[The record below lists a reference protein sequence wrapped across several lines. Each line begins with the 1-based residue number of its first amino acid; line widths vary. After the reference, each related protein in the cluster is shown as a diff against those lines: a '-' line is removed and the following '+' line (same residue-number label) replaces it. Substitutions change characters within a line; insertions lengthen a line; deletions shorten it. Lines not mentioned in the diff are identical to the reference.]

1 MAVNFVS
8 LSAGDQRSR
17 VASRAPPGDLS
28 PSAAAL
34 ALALASGDG
43 FLVAAPEARLPGP
56 VPRQAG
62 RPSVRPESPARPL
75 KGRDPDGRARS
86 RQTRGAPYR
95 IPAVKPHLLR
105 PASRPDATPPPPP
118 PEPRLQGLPNPP
130 PVPRQPSLQRETRR
144 GPVTDGLAQRKPLL
158 PAPCRWLRRPG

>member
-8 LSAGDQRSR
+8 LWAGDQRSR

-34 ALALASGDG
+34 ALVSGDG
-43 FLVAAPEARLPGP
+43 LLVAAPEARLPGP

-62 RPSVRPESPARPL
+62 RPSVRPESPTRPI

-86 RQTRGAPYR
+86 RQTRGAPYP
-95 IPAVKPHLLR
+95 IPPVKPAPLRTLLR
-105 PASRPDATPPPPP
+105 RRP
-118 PEPRLQGLPNPP
+118 
-130 PVPRQPSLQRETRR
+130 
-144 GPVTDGLAQRKPLL
+144 LAARL
-158 PAPCRWLRRPG
+158 PA

>member
-34 ALALASGDG
+34 ALVSGDG

-62 RPSVRPESPARPL
+62 RPSVRPERPTRPI

-86 RQTRGAPYR
+86 RRTRGAPYP
-95 IPAVKPHLLR
+95 IPAVKPDLLR
-105 PASRPDATPPPPP
+105 T
-118 PEPRLQGLPNPP
+118 L
-130 PVPRQPSLQRETRR
+130 
-144 GPVTDGLAQRKPLL
+144 
-158 PAPCRWLRRPG
+158 LRRRLLAARLAA